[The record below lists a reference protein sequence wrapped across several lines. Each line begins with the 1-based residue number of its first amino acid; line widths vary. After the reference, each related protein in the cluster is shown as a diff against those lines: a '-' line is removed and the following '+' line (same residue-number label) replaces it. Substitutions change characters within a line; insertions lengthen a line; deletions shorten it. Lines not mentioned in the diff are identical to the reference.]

1 MAARRVEGDWKRN
14 GEDVKKILWGLGLF
28 LLLFLGWQMLP
39 PPTVNVMAVL
49 GGEVTYVKSPGEE
62 VAEGSEILRVA
73 AFAGGEAVAA
83 RAKEAGV
90 LRAVLVRPGDT
101 IASGCV
107 VARLEKKAR

>member
-1 MAARRVEGDWKRN
+1 M
-14 GEDVKKILWGLGLF
+14 KKILWGLALF
-28 LLLFLGWQMLP
+28 LALFFGWQMLP
-39 PPTVNVMAVL
+39 PPAVNVTAVL

-90 LRAVLVRPGDT
+90 LREVLVRPGDR
-101 IASGCV
+101 IVSGRV
-107 VARLEKKAR
+107 VARLEKTAR